1 VLIVYGINSGYSSTT
16 RQGLIFLLFATFMA
30 LGALYSWAYLPDVQR
45 VVYGGTGTGAGA
57 GAGAGDGGGKK
68 RFENRN
74 LEELGEGF
82 MRARQEGLVIGVGE
96 KWEDLKG
103 KVRKRRTERGMRKE
117 VVIERATPPPPPG
130 PAEVDGNGVA

>member
-30 LGALYSWAYLPDVQR
+30 LGALASWAYLPDVQR
-45 VVYGGTGTGAGA
+45 VVYSGSGA
-57 GAGAGDGGGKK
+57 GGGKK
-68 RFENRN
+68 KFENRN

-103 KVRKRRTERGMRKE
+103 KVRKRRVERGMRKE
-117 VVIERATPPPPPG
+117 VVVERTTPPPPSPPSPPPG